1 MGMYVCVSKSDPT
14 PAPRTSPWSHPYP
27 TADLGQAQG
36 SASPPGSEA
45 DCFTGNSSLS
55 PPILLESPLQAS
67 MPTLDL
73 PSALSHMWP
82 YYSSPQGRAFGWAS
96 CSCQR
101 KYPYSRAS
109 IIGEA
114 SELGLGSL
122 WLPLCHSR
130 VEKALRRNRGVWAT
144 SQNIGTAVRSHP
156 EAR

>member
-1 MGMYVCVSKSDPT
+1 MCVCLKVT
-14 PAPRTSPWSHPYP
+14 PPQPLALPMVTPLPHSRP
-27 TADLGQAQG
+27 GQAQE

-73 PSALSHMWP
+73 PSASSHMWP

-130 VEKALRRNRGVWAT
+130 VEKALRRSRGVWAT